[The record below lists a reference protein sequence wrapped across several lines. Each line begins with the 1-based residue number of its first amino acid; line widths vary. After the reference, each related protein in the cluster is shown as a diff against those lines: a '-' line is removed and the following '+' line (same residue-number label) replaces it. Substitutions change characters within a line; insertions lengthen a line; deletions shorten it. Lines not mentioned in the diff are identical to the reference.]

1 MPTPPP
7 ARADGTK
14 DPPPLSGALQIGR
27 HEDRP
32 PLSGALEIG
41 RHGATIVRHD
51 DRPQPLA
58 GDRNMRHECECGAET
73 RASALEAL
81 RVR

>member
-1 MPTPPP
+1 ML
-7 ARADGTK
+7 
-14 DPPPLSGALQIGR
+14 PPPLPGALNIGR
-27 HEDRP
+27 HDDPP

-51 DRPQPLA
+51 DRPRPLA

-81 RVR
+81 RDR